1 MASISGWYDTMTTQ
15 DLREE
20 AERAEREAAQW
31 ERERQRQ
38 NAENAERQTLIER
51 IENAKRAMVSSAL

>member
-31 ERERQRQ
+31 ERERVKR
-38 NAENAERQTLIER
+38 NEENAERSRLIAR
-51 IENAKRAMVSSAL
+51 IEAAKSALLSKAL

>member
-15 DLREE
+15 DLRDE

-31 ERERQRQ
+31 EKERQRR
-38 NAENAERQTLIER
+38 NKENEERERLIGR
-51 IENAKRAMVSSAL
+51 IEAAKRAMIDPAL